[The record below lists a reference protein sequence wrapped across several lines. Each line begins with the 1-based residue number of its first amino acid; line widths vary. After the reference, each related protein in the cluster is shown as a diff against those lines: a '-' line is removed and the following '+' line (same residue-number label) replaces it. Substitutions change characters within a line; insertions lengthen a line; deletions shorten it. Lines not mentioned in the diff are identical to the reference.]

1 MARRRREGGPPFRG
15 LSLTGRLSGAEMAAE
30 RCAMTYRLLVL
41 TGACALT
48 LAALPALAAEE
59 LVVTATR
66 IPPGAGSTPDLTV
79 IDRQAIELSQASF
92 AFDVLAAVPGL
103 QISRA
108 GAFGGLTSVKIRGAS
123 SDKTLV
129 LIDGAPVNDPTS
141 PAGGFDFSSLDLADV
156 GRIEVLSGPQG
167 SLWGS
172 DAIGGVVSITT
183 LEPDGLRAT
192 GEGGSFGTGRAT
204 GSAGLA
210 GQAHA
215 IGVSAAWYSST
226 GVSAADA
233 RDGNTEP
240 DGLRSLTLQANGR
253 ISPGDAVSIDGR
265 LRYNR
270 AKADTDSFGGPTGV
284 IDGPDTQD
292 SRTWSGFVRAR
303 INGPWGFVHQ
313 FRADGMDLDRVSVS
327 AFGGQLFPFEAVGR
341 RIDLRWTAERTG
353 QGPHD
358 VIVGVERETARE
370 DTGDGGRSSRNL
382 AGFAVWRFT
391 PSSRFSTTLSLR
403 RDEPRDYRGV
413 TTARASGVLD
423 LGAGVSFSAAFGQGF
438 KTPSIFQ
445 TTYPCFECA
454 PPGAAVGL
462 KPERAEGWD
471 ASLAW
476 SAPGGRLHASA
487 TAYGL
492 TVRDQIDYVFPH
504 GYVNIDRARTIG
516 VEGQV
521 QATLPAGFHLKA
533 AYAYADAKDVS
544 TGLPLLRVPAHS
556 GSASLTWSNQR
567 AEAALTVRGQSS
579 AADATGQIRPFAVAD
594 LAASYRLNGHI
605 QLTGRIENLTN
616 AHYQEAFGYGEP
628 GIGVFVGLRLRG

>member
-1 MARRRREGGPPFRG
+1 MIFR
-15 LSLTGRLSGAEMAAE
+15 LI
-30 RCAMTYRLLVL
+30 VL
-41 TGACALT
+41 TGACALMF
-48 LAALPALAAEE
+48 AAAPAFAAEE
-59 LVVTATR
+59 LVVTANR
-66 IPPGAGSTPDLTV
+66 IPPGPAATPDLV
-79 IDRQAIELSQASF
+79 VVDRQDIERSQATF
-92 AFDVLAAVPGL
+92 AFDVLAGVPGL

-108 GAFGGLTSVKIRGAS
+108 GAFGGLTTVRIRGAS

-183 LEPDGLRAT
+183 LEPAGLRAT
-192 GEGGSFGTGRAT
+192 GEAGSFGTGRAT
-204 GSAGLA
+204 VSAGLTGPA
-210 GQAHA
+210 RAV
-215 IGVSAAWYSST
+215 GVSAAWYSST

-233 RDGNTEP
+233 RDGNTEA
-240 DGLRSLTLQANGR
+240 DGLRSLTVQANGR
-253 ISPGDAVSIDGR
+253 TSIGDAVSVDGR

-303 INGPWGFVHQ
+303 IQGPWGFVHQ
-313 FRADGMDLDRVSVS
+313 LRADGMDLDRVSVS
-327 AFGGQLFPFEAVGR
+327 AFGGQLFPFEAIGR
-341 RIDLRWTAERTG
+341 RVDLRWTAERTG

-358 VIVGVERETARE
+358 VILGVERETARE
-370 DTGDGGRSSRNL
+370 DTGDGGKSSRNW

-403 RDEPRDYRGV
+403 RDEPRGYQGV
-413 TTARASGVLD
+413 TTARASGVLGI
-423 LGAGVSFSAAFGQGF
+423 GAGVSLSAAFGQGF

-445 TTYPCFECA
+445 TTYPCFECS

-471 ASLAW
+471 AGLAW
-476 SAPGGRLHASA
+476 TVPDGRLRASV

-492 TVRDQIDYVFPH
+492 TVRDQIDYAFPH
-504 GYVNIDRARTIG
+504 GYVNIDRTRTIG
-516 VEGQV
+516 VEVQA
-521 QATLPAGFHLKA
+521 QATLPAGFMLKG

-544 TGLPLLRVPAHS
+544 TGLPLLRVPEHS
-556 GSASLTWSNQR
+556 GSASLSWSNPR
-567 AEAALTVRGQSS
+567 AAATLTVRGQSN
-579 AADATGQIRPFAVAD
+579 AADASGQIRPFAVAD
-594 LAASYRLNGHI
+594 LAVSYQLTSNV
-605 QLTGRIENLTN
+605 QLTGRIENLANT
-616 AHYQEAFGYGEP
+616 HYQEAYGYGEP
-628 GIGVFVGLRLRG
+628 GIGVFVGLRLKG

>member
-1 MARRRREGGPPFRG
+1 MI
-15 LSLTGRLSGAEMAAE
+15 SRLI
-30 RCAMTYRLLVL
+30 VP
-41 TGACALT
+41 TGACALMF
-48 LAALPALAAEE
+48 AAVPAFAAEE
-59 LVVTATR
+59 LVVTANR
-66 IPPGAGSTPDLTV
+66 IPPGPAATPDLVV
-79 IDRQAIELSQASF
+79 IDRQGIELSQASF

-108 GAFGGLTSVKIRGAS
+108 GAFGGLTTVRIRGAS

-172 DAIGGVVSITT
+172 AAIGGVVSITT
-183 LEPDGLRAT
+183 LEPAGLSAT
-192 GEGGSFGTGRAT
+192 GEAGSFGTGRAT
-204 GSAGLA
+204 VSAGLA
-210 GQAHA
+210 APARA
-215 IGVSAAWYSST
+215 IGVSAAWFSST

-233 RDGNTEP
+233 RDGNTEA
-240 DGLRSLTLQANGR
+240 DGLRSLTLQANAR
-253 ISPGDAVSIDGR
+253 TSIGDAISVDGR

-292 SRTWSGFVRAR
+292 SRTWSGFLRAR

-313 FRADGMDLDRVSVS
+313 LRADAMDLDRVSVS
-327 AFGGQLFPFEAVGR
+327 AFGGQLFPFEAIGR
-341 RIDLRWTAERTG
+341 RIDVRWTAERTG

-382 AGFAVWRFT
+382 GAFAVWRFT
-391 PSSRFSTTLSLR
+391 SSSRLSTTLSLR

-423 LGAGVSFSAAFGQGF
+423 IGAGVSLSAAFGQGF

-445 TTYPCFECA
+445 TTYPCFECS

-471 ASLAW
+471 AGLAW
-476 SAPGGRLHASA
+476 TAPGGGLRVNT

-492 TVRDQIDYVFPH
+492 TVRDQIDYAYPH
-504 GYVNIDRARTIG
+504 GYLNIDRTRTIG
-516 VEGQV
+516 VEVQA
-521 QATLPAGFHLKA
+521 QATLPAGFLFKG

-544 TGLPLLRVPAHS
+544 TGLPLLRVPEHS
-556 GSASLTWSNQR
+556 GSASLTWSNTR
-567 AEAALTVRGQSS
+567 ADATLTVRGQSS
-579 AADATGQIRPFAVAD
+579 AADASGRIRPFAVAD
-594 LAASYRLNGHI
+594 LTASYQLNPHVR
-605 QLTGRIENLTN
+605 LTGRIENLANT
-616 AHYQEAFGYGEP
+616 HYQEAYGYGEP
-628 GIGVFVGLRLRG
+628 GIGVFVGLRLKD